1 MPDKILSQDQ
11 LTQLDRNIRRMIDD
25 GLGKDDVDRY
35 AKDYKEKF
43 GKIAGPSAPSIK
55 AMPTVGLPTFQEQV
69 EYMTPLVSEEQP
81 RPSKYQEAVNK
92 DKSEIGKTLSSLY
105 NGFFIKSL
113 EGLTKFATELPAAFP
128 ITPYQF
134 SPVDIGKTAESAR
147 KFQETPLQERLKTA
161 KEGRKGIEEAFDVVR
176 SGYTTR
182 EEEAALKGQFNV
194 MDGIGL
200 KDFQGL
206 LAMST
211 ELASD
216 MALGAVSGG
225 ATFIAQ
231 GMQNSF
237 EDFDAAAEKSGYA
250 IDPAARNLYGLAGGI
265 INGVLEK
272 FAVDKIVGDVPI
284 FRNIQRKVIANVLKN
299 TANVTGKR
307 AVDAIEEAAVA
318 EIRALTNNYK
328 RIGYRALVESGT
340 EGGQA
345 VLEDGAKFA
354 ANAVQGNEVFNEEEI
369 AKGFISNVV
378 NSAVAGGIFGPIL
391 GAGADVAF
399 GKNVNTQL
407 LKDIAEAK
415 TPEDLDAIRQELT
428 KTFDENNFSEEERE
442 LIMNNANRY
451 AQIKQTIP
459 EGTPALSQAVAIP
472 KIEQRIKLDEEI
484 NKRTEYINT
493 VDEALRASEE
503 QELSFLQDKRASIND
518 EIREIVSNDVFTYT
532 EENGKYF
539 KSLEGGPKEEI
550 SKNRYDLEQIK
561 RENYAT
567 QTSEQQVQ
575 EGRPEGDIG
584 QRQGTQEV
592 QDQETSKA
600 DIGYRYIV
608 GEEGDDVPITALL
621 NKKVRV
627 KGQPAILYQQGQTVE
642 ARIIGTN
649 RIIEIGNVNKLMN
662 ELPDAYD
669 IELDEVL
676 VTETPQGYRIEG
688 QPLQNTNENPLD
700 AISLDQNGN
709 VMNVVLTTPA
719 GKRRKFRGQV
729 AQDLAYQIQL
739 KEILKDEEQFEE
751 FLAREHQAELD
762 AAVEISVQQESEQVQ
777 EPTEEQAA
785 PAIERISPR
794 QVEPTYGR
802 VTDRDATTSV
812 RLPNPNRIQ
821 RKVLNDAKKVATA
834 LEIFIPR
841 ITGQAVQ
848 ISLHDA
854 NSFEEAVVAAGGTQ
868 QDATSRGFYMAT
880 DGSIHL
886 NMDNLETD
894 TVLHEGFHPVLD
906 FVEATNPAKI
916 NEFYNKLASI
926 PGAEAIIDKAK
937 ELYGE
942 GDAHKKE
949 AITDFIAA
957 VADGRVVVNPSN
969 FQKIKA
975 FVLNLVKTLGI
986 GSGQKILTVKDETG
1000 LVALSKYIT
1009 EQFTSE
1015 NGLVTTADV
1024 ANIVSE
1030 KDMDFEEKVPTEAE
1044 PIAKSGKLQFQK
1056 TIYNESGIEKAPA
1069 LDRGEYKTA
1078 VSEGRI
1084 SVVNPYQSLEDKFF
1098 AITFPDDFFTGEIKY
1113 DGDTIAY
1120 GNGGVFFAAK
1130 FGKRGDA
1137 WAAAGENSANNFV
1150 IQANASRKKNNGEGI
1165 VVLSKGEDIK
1175 QATSLEANIAFIN
1188 TILKYAE
1195 KNNQLDAVVKAIK
1208 TTYSIG
1214 RAKSAD
1220 TIIDSFNQY
1229 LTSGRGESGQRMV
1242 DAKNAFNTMSSA
1254 LIKESGELIT
1264 KMLRDMGFEG
1274 DKYFDKTQ
1282 LKKGKYV
1289 ATTQGIKSMYV
1300 DMLQEDFLKGVN
1312 NGAVYAALKFDS
1324 DLKFEKDP
1332 YHPSYPYVM
1341 RTVDGSP
1348 VRLEVFTKTFNSY
1361 GKEGVAIY
1369 GQERNKENAFGVA
1382 TTTKPDFKLDPT
1394 FEDNPAQKNL
1404 SDKLND
1410 YKAFTEQKGPQFQ
1423 RQYADVVNGFYSPIV
1438 KKVNEFKQPNA
1449 SATKWKEIVGF
1460 KTDEAVYSGLTDWLN
1475 SKKPNEQVSKEDVL
1489 KFMKDNRLQITEKT
1503 RGGDYKVFDMRTDR
1517 EVDSFETLDEA
1528 QDFVASAREDGDMYE
1543 IEEPVGFLRTRYE
1556 NYQLPGGKNYKERL
1570 VILPGKDMFKSSH
1583 FEESNIL
1590 VHLRMNTRTDSD
1602 GKKVLFLE
1610 EVQSDWGQ
1618 KGKREGFIDSA
1629 KLIEEL
1635 KKEGYTFS
1643 ENNGGQLFD
1652 IGTGKEVTPWMVNE
1666 KVSDIFY
1673 TLKLNLSTNT
1683 FIPTA
1688 PFVTD
1693 TNAWVKLGLKVALKE
1708 AVKEGA
1714 DRIAWTTGQQQNDR
1728 YDLKKIIESIEAVP
1742 AGKNLEGKITAF
1754 RIESKYK
1761 NGEKKSRYYRSKELE
1776 SVVGKD
1782 LSQKIISNE
1791 GGIYDGVDLEV
1802 GGKGMNAFY
1811 GDVQNV
1817 GIVGKV
1823 AKAVVK
1829 ELTGKEG
1836 VIIESKIDVSAPI
1849 SKQVFNVEF
1858 DATRPLG
1865 RTWLVVD
1872 SEGGVRAR
1880 ETNRIDAMNAMRE
1893 LTKRAEEAKAK
1904 GQNVQ
1909 PSIELTPELKQ
1920 SVKAGMPQFQKAP
1933 TKALAKKGIVGI
1945 TKLAAKEYGR
1955 YGVLGKEGIILKEKK
1970 AGELSAELAT
1980 AEKYAKDAILLTKK
1994 YKNSVSKED
2003 VIDFMTGQPV
2013 QGNLP
2018 ADLAAALSNARQH
2031 VDNLTERLIQLGVID
2046 DQETIDYY
2054 RDNKGKYLLRSY
2066 EAIDY
2071 NEKFGISQ
2079 SLYGKGLNIDN
2090 VAKKLNN
2097 VDKTVVDAALKFLA
2111 NRAMAQNPSL
2121 SDEDAMKQARIEA
2134 NGLLSNAEEYVMQR
2148 GLTGSTNIASIGK
2161 RLSDEELSP
2170 ELRALMGEYTDPIY
2184 NYYASIFK
2192 IASLTS
2198 SRQYLNSMKD
2208 YGMGK
2213 FIFPYKTEDATV
2225 QIAGEGSKGLEPL
2238 NGMYTFPEI
2247 YEALKKAENDK
2258 PLLITQLA
2266 GRVRK
2271 FKTVYNPATHIKN
2284 VIGNTGFAISNGHWN
2299 YIPEAYKYMRASIV
2313 GGDDKDVMRMMDTL
2327 NRYGV
2332 LNNTLG
2338 IGELKQYFKRNE
2350 NVDDFL
2356 TDIYK
2361 AGGKNKAMVGKVAG
2375 AAKDVVTRQI
2385 PKFIEKAYQ
2394 IEDDLFKILGFV
2406 NESNRYAKAKYQKAY
2421 DKLSEEEKKDID
2433 GIASEIVKDTYPTF
2447 TRVPKGVKVL
2457 SKALFLGNFLSFPV
2471 ESVRV
2476 QYNAL
2481 ALARKEILSGNPRLK
2496 TVGLSRIAGAVAY
2509 NSLLSSMVYYGFSL
2523 AGAGLT
2529 GMLGVMNGDDEEET
2543 ENSKAIQR
2551 YVAPWNKNTDKYP
2564 TSFSNGKLIYYDIG
2578 SLDSYNY
2585 QKRVWNAFWSNLNN
2599 KEGFNKAISQS
2610 MSEALDPWLQRD
2622 FVLDNFNKLMTNP
2635 NNSIYNPKDEPWKQ
2649 WQDKSM
2655 FVAKQ
2660 MGPGFVGASIKIADS
2675 YTKGD
2680 YEKAI
2685 NEAYSQIV
2693 RRYDVD
2699 LEKQFRTFIY
2709 VDNTNKNSD
2718 IGFKDA
2724 LRNTENIY
2732 TRAKDAGVKGIE
2744 LNDSYREAVD
2754 KYKEQI
2760 KIIKDYYDSAIR
2772 GGVPAKK
2779 LNEIMSKSG
2788 FSPAVK
2794 KGVMEGKFNLPD
2806 NSYIKK

>member
-1 MPDKILSQDQ
+1 MPDKVSPSKFAASVKAKYPEYQSYDDIE
-11 LTQLDRNIRRMIDD
+11 LTNAII
-25 GLGKDDVDRY
+25 KKFPEY
-35 AKDYKEKF
+35 KDYVDF
-43 GKIAGPSAPSIK
+43 GGPVPAAKARPTSA
-55 AMPTVGLPTFQEQV
+55 LPTFQEQV
-69 EYMTPLVSEEQP
+69 EYMTPLAAEEEIK
-81 RPSKYQEAVNK
+81 PSKYQEAVNK

-113 EGLTKFATELPAAFP
+113 ETLTKFATELPAAFP

-134 SPVDIGKTAESAR
+134 SPIDIGGMAESAR
-147 KFQETPLQERLKTA
+147 QFQQTPLEERLKTA
-161 KEGRKGIEEAFDVVR
+161 KEGRKGIEETFDIVR

-182 EEEAALKGQFNV
+182 DEEKAIKGQFNV

-206 LAMST
+206 IAMST

-216 MALGAVSGG
+216 MALGAATGG

-231 GMQNSF
+231 GMQNSY
-237 EDFDAAAEKSGYA
+237 EDFDEAAEKSGYK

-328 RIGYRALVESGT
+328 RIGYRALVEGGT
-340 EGGQA
+340 EGAQA
-345 VLEDGAKFA
+345 ALEDGAKFA

-369 AKGFISNVV
+369 AKGFVSNVV
-378 NSAVAGGIFGPIL
+378 NSAVAGGIFGPVF
-391 GAGADVAF
+391 GAGADLAF
-399 GKNVNTQL
+399 GKNVNTEL
-407 LKDIAEAK
+407 LTDISNAK
-415 TPEDLDAIRQELT
+415 TAEDLDAIRQELT
-428 KTFDENNFSEEERE
+428 KTFDENNFSQEERDI
-442 LIMNNANRY
+442 IMNNADRY

-459 EGTPALSQAVAIP
+459 EGTPALSQSVAIP
-472 KIEQRIKLDEEI
+472 KIEQRMKLDEEI
-484 NKRTEYINT
+484 NKKTEYINT
-493 VDEALRASEE
+493 VDEAFRASEE
-503 QELSFLQDKRASIND
+503 QELSFLQDNRASLND
-518 EIREIVSNDVFTYT
+518 EIRGIVSNDVFTYT
-532 EENGKYF
+532 EENGKYY
-539 KSLEGGPKEEI
+539 KSLEGGAREEI

-561 RENYAT
+561 RGNYAT
-567 QTSEQQVQ
+567 QTSKGKIQ
-575 EGRPEGDIG
+575 EGGAEGDIIQPEG
-584 QRQGTQEV
+584 AQAV
-592 QDQETSKA
+592 QDQEADKA
-600 DIGYRYIV
+600 NVGYRYII
-608 GEEGDDVPITALL
+608 GEEGDDVPVTALL
-621 NKKVRV
+621 NKKVRI

-662 ELPDAYD
+662 ELPEAYE
-669 IELDEVL
+669 IEVDETL
-676 VTETPQGYRIEG
+676 VTETPQGFRIEG
-688 QPLQNTNENPLD
+688 QSLQNSNENPLD

-709 VMNVVLTTPA
+709 VMNVVLITPA

-729 AQDLAYQIQL
+729 AKDLAYQIQL
-739 KEILKDEEQFEE
+739 KEILKNEEQFEE

-762 AAVEISVQQESEQVQ
+762 AAAQQEPEQVQ
-777 EPTEEQAA
+777 EPAQEQAVGA
-785 PAIERISPR
+785 NETISPR
-794 QVEPTYGR
+794 DVEPTYGR
-802 VTDRDATTSV
+802 VTDRGADV
-812 RLPNPNRIQ
+812 RIKNPNKLQ
-821 RKVLNDAKKVATA
+821 RKVLADARRVASA
-834 LEIFIPR
+834 LETLIPR
-841 ITGQAVQ
+841 TTGQTVQ
-848 ISLHDA
+848 ISLHDDS
-854 NSFEEAVVAAGGTQ
+854 SFEEAVVAAGGSQ
-868 QDATSRGFYMAT
+868 QDATSRGFYMST

-886 NMDNLETD
+886 NMDNLDTD

-906 FVEATNPAKI
+906 FVEAINPEKI

-926 PGAEAIIDKAK
+926 PGAEAIIAKAK

-942 GDAHKKE
+942 GDTHKKE
-949 AITDFIAA
+949 AITDFVAA

-975 FVLNLVKTLGI
+975 FVLNLVKSLGI
-986 GSGQKILTVKDETG
+986 GSGQKILNVKDETG
-1000 LVALSKYIT
+1000 LVELSKYIT

-1015 NGLVTTADV
+1015 FGLVTTADV

-1030 KDMDFEEKVPTEAE
+1030 KDMDFEEKVPTESE
-1044 PIAKSGKLQFQK
+1044 PIAKSGVLQFQK
-1056 TIYNESGIEKAPA
+1056 TIYNKSGIEKAPA
-1069 LDRGEYKTA
+1069 LDRGEFKSA
-1078 VSEGRI
+1078 VSDGRI
-1084 SVVNPYQSLEDKFF
+1084 SAVNPYESLEDKFF

-1113 DGDTIAY
+1113 DGETIAY

-1150 IQANASRKKNNGEGI
+1150 IQANASRKKNDGEGI

-1195 KNNQLDAVVKAIK
+1195 KNNQLDAAVKAIK

-1242 DAKNAFNTMSSA
+1242 DAKNAFNVMSSS
-1254 LIKESGELIT
+1254 LIKESGDLMT

-1282 LKKGKYV
+1282 LKKGKYL

-1312 NGAVYAALKFDS
+1312 NGAVYAALRFDS

-1382 TTTKPDFKLDPT
+1382 TTTRPDFKLDPT
-1394 FEDNPAQKNL
+1394 FEDNPSQKNL

-1410 YKAFTEQKGPQFQ
+1410 YKAFKEQKGPQFQ
-1423 RQYADVVNGFYSPIV
+1423 KQYADEKIV
-1438 KKVNEFKQPNA
+1438 SQKEVAPGKKLFNEPNPEAAIFEEEFKKSKGIDTPEPA
-1449 SATKWKEIVGF
+1449 PITK
-1460 KTDEAVYSGLTDWLN
+1460 
-1475 SKKPNEQVSKEDVL
+1475 
-1489 KFMKDNRLQITEKT
+1489 
-1503 RGGDYKVFDMRTDR
+1503 
-1517 EVDSFETLDEA
+1517 LDENKSKA
-1528 QDFVASAREDGDMYE
+1528 IADVYD
-1543 IEEPVGFLRTRYE
+1543 
-1556 NYQLPGGKNYKERL
+1556 KL
-1570 VILPGKDMFKSSH
+1570 VDNP
-1583 FEESNIL
+1583 
-1590 VHLRMNTRTDSD
+1590 SD
-1602 GKKVLFLE
+1602 P
-1610 EVQSDWGQ
+1610 EVQSAYQAMADETMEQYNAIKKSGVKVEIWDGQ
-1618 KGKREGFIDSA
+1618 GEPYKNSGEMISDVRDNKHMYIYSTEEGFGDTPITDKQRQQNALLRDSGVKDINGKTMLINDIFRFVHDYFGHTRLGNSFGA
-1629 KLIEEL
+1629 IGEENAWNVHSRMYSPLARRAMTTETRGQNSWVNFNKSLRNADGTMKKKGDEGYVPPAQRPFADQKMALLPEEFSQIEEA
-1635 KKEGYTFS
+1635 YSVS
-1643 ENNGGQLFD
+1643 E
-1652 IGTGKEVTPWMVNE
+1652 
-1666 KVSDIFY
+1666 
-1673 TLKLNLSTNT
+1673 
-1683 FIPTA
+1683 
-1688 PFVTD
+1688 
-1693 TNAWVKLGLKVALKE
+1693 
-1708 AVKEGA
+1708 
-1714 DRIAWTTGQQQNDR
+1714 
-1728 YDLKKIIESIEAVP
+1728 
-1742 AGKNLEGKITAF
+1742 
-1754 RIESKYK
+1754 
-1761 NGEKKSRYYRSKELE
+1761 
-1776 SVVGKD
+1776 
-1782 LSQKIISNE
+1782 
-1791 GGIYDGVDLEV
+1791 DLE
-1802 GGKGMNAFY
+1802 
-1811 GDVQNV
+1811 
-1817 GIVGKV
+1817 
-1823 AKAVVK
+1823 KA
-1829 ELTGKEG
+1829 
-1836 VIIESKIDVSAPI
+1836 
-1849 SKQVFNVEF
+1849 
-1858 DATRPLG
+1858 
-1865 RTWLVVD
+1865 
-1872 SEGGVRAR
+1872 
-1880 ETNRIDAMNAMRE
+1880 
-1893 LTKRAEEAKAK
+1893 
-1904 GQNVQ
+1904 
-1909 PSIELTPELKQ
+1909 
-1920 SVKAGMPQFQKAP
+1920 PQFQKAP
-1933 TKALAKKGIVGI
+1933 TKPLAKKGIVGI
-1945 TKLAAKEYGR
+1945 AKLAAKEQFR
-1955 YGVLGKEGIILKEKK
+1955 YGALGKEGVILKEKK
-1970 AGELSAELAT
+1970 AGELSAELVK

-1994 YKNSVSKED
+1994 YKNSVSKTD

-2018 ADLAAALSNARQH
+2018 ADLATALTNARAH

-2046 DQETIDYY
+2046 DQETIDFY

-2071 NEKFGISQ
+2071 NENFGISQ
-2079 SLYGKGLNIDN
+2079 ALYGKGLNIDN
-2090 VAKKLNN
+2090 VEKKLKN

-2111 NRAMAQNPSL
+2111 DRAMAQNSSL
-2121 SDEDAMKQARIEA
+2121 SRADAMKQARIEA

-2148 GLTGSTNIASIGK
+2148 GLTGSTNIQSISK

-2170 ELRALMGEYTDPIY
+2170 ELRALMGEYSDPIY
-2184 NYYASIFK
+2184 NYYASVFK

-2238 NGMYTFPEI
+2238 NEMYTFPEI

-2258 PLLITQLA
+2258 PMLITQLA

-2299 YIPEAYKYMRASIV
+2299 YMPEAYKYMRASIV
-2313 GGDDKDVMRMMDTL
+2313 GGDDKDVMRMVDTL

-2356 TDIYK
+2356 TQIYM
-2361 AGGKNKAMVGKVAG
+2361 AGGKNKAMVGKVAET
-2375 AAKDVVTRQI
+2375 AKDVVTRQI

-2406 NESNRYAKAKYQKAY
+2406 NESNRYAKAIYQKPY
-2421 DKLSEEEKKDID
+2421 QKLTEEQKNDID

-2447 TRVPKGVKVL
+2447 TRVPKFVKSLSKVL
-2457 SKALFLGNFLSFPV
+2457 FMGNFLSFPV

-2496 TVGLSRIAGAVAY
+2496 AVGASRIAGAVAY
-2509 NSLLSSMVYYGFSL
+2509 NSIFSSMVYYGFSL

-2529 GMLGVMNGDDEEET
+2529 GMLGVMNGDDEDET

-2551 YVAPWNKNTDKYP
+2551 YVAPWNNNSDKYP
-2564 TSFSNGKLIYYDIG
+2564 TTFVNGKLTYYDIG
-2578 SLDSYNY
+2578 SLDSYSY
-2585 QKRVWNAFWSNLNN
+2585 QKRVWNAFWSNINN
-2599 KEGFNKAISQS
+2599 KEGFNKAISES
-2610 MSEALDPWLQRD
+2610 MAEGLDPWLQRD
-2622 FVLDNFNKLMTNP
+2622 FVLENFNKLMTNP
-2635 NNSIYNPKDEPWKQ
+2635 NNSIYNPKDNAWKQ
-2649 WQDKSM
+2649 WQDKSI

-2660 MGPGFVGASIKIADS
+2660 MGPGFVGASMKIADS

-2680 YEKAI
+2680 YEKAT

-2699 LEKQFRTFIY
+2699 LEKQFKLFIN
-2709 VDNTNKNSD
+2709 VDNTSKNSK

-2724 LRNTENIY
+2724 FRNTENIY
-2732 TRAKDAGVKGIE
+2732 KKAKESGAKGAE
-2744 LNDSYREAVD
+2744 LNDAYREAVD

-2760 KIIKDYYDSAIR
+2760 GIVRDYYNSAVK
-2772 GGVPAKK
+2772 GGVPAQN
-2779 LNEIMSKSG
+2779 LNKILNASG
-2788 FSPAVK
+2788 FKAPIK
-2794 KGVMEGKFNLPD
+2794 EGVIRGRFNFPD
-2806 NSYIKK
+2806 NMYIKK

>member
-1 MPDKILSQDQ
+1 MPDKVKVLYDALSGEYDLGAFEDFKSKMSDQ
-11 LTQLDRNIRRMIDD
+11 TKRRTLYDAVGKSYD
-25 GLGKDDVDRY
+25 LGTF
-35 AKDYKEKF
+35 EEF
-43 GKIAGPSAPSIK
+43 ESKIAPSGPVPAAKS
-55 AMPTVGLPTFQEQV
+55 MPKGGLPSLKQQI
-69 EYMTPLVSEEQP
+69 EYMTPLASEEVK
-81 RPSKYQEAVNK
+81 PSKYQQAVNK
-92 DKSEIGKTLSSLY
+92 DKSEIGKTLSTLY
-105 NGFFIKSL
+105 NGIIGSF
-113 EGLTKFATELPAAFP
+113 ETLTKFATELPASFP

-134 SPVDIGKTAESAR
+134 SPVDIGKAAESAR
-147 KFQETPLQERLKTA
+147 AFRETPLQERLKTA
-161 KEGRKGIEEAFDVVR
+161 KEGRKGIEEAFDIAR

-182 EEEAALKGQFNV
+182 QEEQALKGQFNV

-200 KDFQGL
+200 KDMQALIGMSGGL
-206 LAMST
+206 AT
-211 ELASD
+211 D
-216 MALGAVSGG
+216 MALGAATGG
-225 ATFIAQ
+225 ATFVAQ
-231 GMQNSF
+231 GVQNSF

-272 FAVDKIVGDVPI
+272 FAVDKIVGDVPV
-284 FRNIQRKVIANVLKN
+284 FRNLQRKVIANVLKN

-318 EIRALTNNYK
+318 EIKALTNNFK
-328 RIGYRALVESGT
+328 RAGYRALVEGGT
-340 EGGQA
+340 EGAQA
-345 VLEDGAKFA
+345 ALEDGAKFA

-378 NSAVAGGIFGPIL
+378 NSAVAGGIFGPVL

-399 GKNVNTQL
+399 GKNVNTEL
-407 LKDIAEAK
+407 LKDIANAK
-415 TPEDLDAIRQELT
+415 TAEELDAIRQELT

-442 LIMNNANRY
+442 IIMNNANRY

-472 KIEQRIKLDEEI
+472 KIEQRMKLDDEI
-484 NKRTEYINT
+484 NKKTEYINT
-493 VDEALRASEE
+493 VDEALKASEE
-503 QELSFLQDKRASIND
+503 QELSFLQDRRASLND
-518 EIREIVSNDVFTYT
+518 EIREIVSNDTFTYT
-532 EENGKYF
+532 EENGKYY
-539 KSLEGGPKEEI
+539 KSLEGGAKEEI

-561 RENYAT
+561 RGNYAT
-567 QTSEQQVQ
+567 TKSGEQIQ

-584 QRQGTQEV
+584 QRQGAQEV
-592 QDQETSKA
+592 QDQETFKA

-608 GEEGDDVPITALL
+608 GEEGDDIPITALL

-662 ELPDAYD
+662 ELPDSYD

-688 QPLQNTNENPLD
+688 QPLQNINENPLD

-762 AAVEISVQQESEQVQ
+762 AAAQIAAQQEPEQVQ

-841 ITGQAVQ
+841 TTGQAVQ

-868 QDATSRGFYMAT
+868 QDATSRGFYMST

-906 FVEATNPAKI
+906 FVEAINPAKI
-916 NEFYNKLASI
+916 NDFYNKLASI

-949 AITDFIAA
+949 AITDFVAA

-975 FVLNLVKTLGI
+975 FILNLVKSLGI

-1015 NGLVTTADV
+1015 DGLVTTTDV

-1030 KDMDFEEKVPTEAE
+1030 KEADRELAEIEEDLVGEKQYDSSEGQDVDKTIPEKGSGRGPQFSRSTLENAKNNLKKVSDLAGTKIARVVFYDMTRV
-1044 PIAKSGKLQFQK
+1044 GKLDIKNIKTGYTPDIEGKGGPLYSYMDNSIQNKSVLAFVSINQAIQSLQRQQMFPEAVHAVASQNPMTAHLGNKSTLQALFGEGIGIFQNAAKTKAQEKEIVNILVSEIDRMSKMPPNIEASKSVNKILQKVNLSSIK
-1056 TIYNESGIEKAPA
+1056 TINDFRDKI
-1069 LDRGEYKTA
+1069 LLGE
-1078 VSEGRI
+1078 
-1084 SVVNPYQSLEDKFF
+1084 
-1098 AITFPDDFFTGEIKY
+1098 
-1113 DGDTIAY
+1113 GDS
-1120 GNGGVFFAAK
+1120 
-1130 FGKRGDA
+1130 FGKRGSIMAELLQGKQSKVTASTRNSHKILHYKYGIPTIEDIA
-1137 WAAAGENSANNFV
+1137 KGNNQSELSNIELGDVVKLVRPSIEPVIYTTDSAMFERYSNNPTPEMKKGGIRIELLPEESAHESYPFVLVGENVALLEEYIGAQQLYQNF
-1150 IQANASRKKNNGEGI
+1150 K
-1165 VVLSKGEDIK
+1165 DIK
-1175 QATSLEANIAFIN
+1175 
-1188 TILKYAE
+1188 
-1195 KNNQLDAVVKAIK
+1195 
-1208 TTYSIG
+1208 
-1214 RAKSAD
+1214 KSA
-1220 TIIDSFNQY
+1220 TFFKV
-1229 LTSGRGESGQRMV
+1229 GRM
-1242 DAKNAFNTMSSA
+1242 K
-1254 LIKESGELIT
+1254 KEAEA
-1264 KMLRDMGFEG
+1264 
-1274 DKYFDKTQ
+1274 
-1282 LKKGKYV
+1282 GKV
-1289 ATTQGIKSMYV
+1289 
-1300 DMLQEDFLKGVN
+1300 
-1312 NGAVYAALKFDS
+1312 
-1324 DLKFEKDP
+1324 
-1332 YHPSYPYVM
+1332 
-1341 RTVDGSP
+1341 P
-1348 VRLEVFTKTFNSY
+1348 VSV
-1361 GKEGVAIY
+1361 I
-1369 GQERNKENAFGVA
+1369 
-1382 TTTKPDFKLDPT
+1382 
-1394 FEDNPAQKNL
+1394 
-1404 SDKLND
+1404 
-1410 YKAFTEQKGPQFQ
+1410 TEQKGPQFQ

-1460 KTDEAVYSGLTDWLN
+1460 KTDEAVYSGLADWLN

-1528 QDFVASAREDGDMYE
+1528 QDFVASAREDGDRYG
-1543 IEEPVGFLRTRYE
+1543 IEEPIGGFISSIYE
-1556 NYQLPGGKNYKERL
+1556 DYQLFGGKDYKERL
-1570 VILPGKDMFKSSH
+1570 VILPGKDIFKGNH
-1583 FEESNIL
+1583 FLNDSNIL
-1590 VHLRMNTRTDSD
+1590 VHLRMNTRTDAD

-1618 KGKREGFIDSA
+1618 KGKREGFTSSETQNTLKQLQDAVSVAA
-1629 KLIEEL
+1629 KNLSDIESELDRQYEL
-1635 KKEGYTFS
+1635 KKNDGESRSQLRLRDKEFDKLAKEYAPAEQKEF
-1643 ENNGGQLFD
+1643 EARKAFNEFQINNRTD
-1652 IGTGKEVTPWMVNE
+1652 IPK
-1666 KVSDIFY
+1666 
-1673 TLKLNLSTNT
+1673 
-1683 FIPTA
+1683 A

-1693 TNAWVKLGLKVALKE
+1693 TNAWVKLGLKIALKE

-1714 DRIAWTTGQQQNDR
+1714 DRIAWTTGEQQNER
-1728 YDLKKIIESIEAVP
+1728 YDLSKSIKRVDFIRIGDNRYKFEALGLDGKIIAYDDNGTTSLQEIEDM
-1742 AGKNLEGKITAF
+1742 F
-1754 RIESKYK
+1754 
-1761 NGEKKSRYYRSKELE
+1761 
-1776 SVVGKD
+1776 GKD
-1782 LSQKIISNE
+1782 IAEKVKADKAGDLRLQ
-1791 GGIYDGVDLEV
+1791 GDGLKV
-1802 GGKGMNAFY
+1802 GGKGMIAFY
-1811 GDVQNV
+1811 GDAQNI

-1836 VIIESKIDVSAPI
+1836 AIVESKIPSGIQPA
-1849 SKQVFNVEF
+1849 
-1858 DATRPLG
+1858 
-1865 RTWLVVD
+1865 
-1872 SEGGVRAR
+1872 
-1880 ETNRIDAMNAMRE
+1880 ID
-1893 LTKRAEEAKAK
+1893 
-1904 GQNVQ
+1904 
-1909 PSIELTPELKQ
+1909 ITPELKQ

-1933 TKALAKKGIVGI
+1933 TEALAKKGIVGI
-1945 TKLAAKEYGR
+1945 TKLAAKEYAG
-1955 YGVLGKEGIILKEKK
+1955 YGVLGKEGIILREKK

-1994 YKNSVSKED
+1994 YKNSVSKDD

-2111 NRAMAQNPSL
+2111 DRARAQNPSL
-2121 SDEDAMKQARIEA
+2121 SEADAMKQARIEA

>member
-1 MPDKILSQDQ
+1 MPDKVKVLYDALSGEYDLGSFEDFKSKMSDQ
-11 LTQLDRNIRRMIDD
+11 TKRRTLYNTVGKAYD
-25 GLGKDDVDRY
+25 LGTFEDFER
-35 AKDYKEKF
+35 
-43 GKIAGPSAPSIK
+43 KIAPSGPAPAAK
-55 AMPTVGLPTFQEQV
+55 AMPKGGLPTFQQQV
-69 EYMTPLVSEEQP
+69 EYMTPLVAKEEPKQA
-81 RPSKYQEAVNK
+81 KYQKAVDE
-92 DKSEIGKTLSSLY
+92 DKSEIGKTLSTLY
-105 NGFFIKSL
+105 NGIVGSFETL
-113 EGLTKFATELPAAFP
+113 AKFATQLPASVP

-147 KFQETPLQERLKTA
+147 AFQQLPIQERLKPA
-161 KEGRKGIEEAFDVVR
+161 KESMKNIEQAFDVIR

-182 EEEAALKGQFNV
+182 QEEAALKGQFDV

-200 KDFQGL
+200 KDLQGL
-206 LAMST
+206 IGMSGGIAT
-211 ELASD
+211 D
-216 MALGAVSGG
+216 MALGAATGG
-225 ATFIAQ
+225 ATFVAQ
-231 GMQNSF
+231 GMQNAWDDYDS
-237 EDFDAAAEKSGYA
+237 AIEKSGYA
-250 IDPAARNLYGLAGGI
+250 MDPKARNLYGLAGGI

-272 FAVDKIVGDVPI
+272 FAVDKIVGDVPV

-307 AVDAIEEAAVA
+307 AVDVIEEAAVA
-318 EIRALTNNYK
+318 EVKALTSNLK
-328 RIGYRALVESGT
+328 RGGYRALVEGGT
-340 EGGQA
+340 EGAQA
-345 VLEDGAKFA
+345 ALEDGAKYA
-354 ANAVQGNEVFNEEEI
+354 SNAVQGNEVFNEEEI

-378 NSAVAGGIFGPIL
+378 NSAVAGGIFGPVL

-415 TPEDLDAIRQELT
+415 TPEDLDAIKQELT

-484 NKRTEYINT
+484 NKRTEYINNI
-493 VDEALRASEE
+493 DEALRASEE

-561 RENYAT
+561 KENYAT
-567 QTSEQQVQ
+567 KTSEQQVQ

-608 GEEGDDVPITALL
+608 GEEGDDIPITALL

-688 QPLQNTNENPLD
+688 QPLKNTNENPLD

-729 AQDLAYQIQL
+729 AQDLAYQIQI

-751 FLAREHQAELD
+751 FLTREHQAELD
-762 AAVEISVQQESEQVQ
+762 AAAQLAAQQEPQQVQ
-777 EPTEEQAA
+777 EPIQEQAVGVN
-785 PAIERISPR
+785 ETVSPR
-794 QVEPTYGR
+794 QIEPTYGR
-802 VTDRDATTSV
+802 VTDRGADV
-812 RLPNPNRIQ
+812 RIKNPNKLQ
-821 RKVLNDAKKVATA
+821 SKVLSDARNVAKSLSSIVVGT
-834 LEIFIPR
+834 
-841 ITGQAVQ
+841 TGQDVQ
-848 ISLHDA
+848 ISLHDDG
-854 NSFEEAVVAAGGTQ
+854 SFEKAVIAAGGTQ
-868 QDATSRGFYMAT
+868 QDATARGFYMAT

-906 FVEATNPAKI
+906 YIEANNPQLI
-916 NEFYNKLASI
+916 NDFFAQLESI
-926 PGAEAIIDKAK
+926 PDASRIIEQARAT
-937 ELYGE
+937 YS
-942 GDAHKKE
+942 GDVTQKKE
-949 AITDFIAA
+949 AITDFVAGI
-957 VADGRVVVNPSN
+957 ADGRIQLNPSN
-969 FQKIKA
+969 FERIKA
-975 FVLNLVKTLGI
+975 FLLDMLSRIGI
-986 GSGQKILTVKDETG
+986 GSGSKQLMTIKNESDLLRLANFVTEKFVTGEEITFDNIAEIVGDVTADPVVVSNIAVVNPAQFEFVKSGDKAFRKVDIKWAPKGIDFRAPEKNSTLFEIVSKSGGAVVVINSDATGIGIKNGILRQGGIGYTFIKQNVEDNIGFAASMDSKQTAFYKAVQEAARIRDEKFPEMKG
-1000 LVALSKYIT
+1000 SPVAIFVMVQAPEVMFGNAYGADYFIKSLSYALSNNQITAEDAKADIEAYFNSIKETNDTGRKYSNSIDKLLNLI
-1009 EQFTSE
+1009 E
-1015 NGLVTTADV
+1015 NGNLRSPKTKKEIYDLLISNRVNNEDKSPKFGFDARRVLFGQFYNKVGNAKNKPGGRLRDLLDKDGFNHKDFYKKFGDENVIKSLEGKTEGMKLNDGGFAMTGFFVDPT
-1024 ANIVSE
+1024 ISE
-1030 KDMDFEEKVPTEAE
+1030 QDFVNRS
-1044 PIAKSGKLQFQK
+1044 KSGKFQHKQFNGK
-1056 TIYNESGIEKAPA
+1056 FHGTEPFVLNGKYYVNEVFPEARFVDKNGNPVPVTTSTAGSMYARTKKEPQAIIE
-1069 LDRGEYKTA
+1069 
-1078 VSEGRI
+1078 
-1084 SVVNPYQSLEDKFF
+1084 
-1098 AITFPDDFFTGEIKY
+1098 
-1113 DGDTIAY
+1113 
-1120 GNGGVFFAAK
+1120 
-1130 FGKRGDA
+1130 
-1137 WAAAGENSANNFV
+1137 
-1150 IQANASRKKNNGEGI
+1150 
-1165 VVLSKGEDIK
+1165 
-1175 QATSLEANIAFIN
+1175 
-1188 TILKYAE
+1188 
-1195 KNNQLDAVVKAIK
+1195 
-1208 TTYSIG
+1208 
-1214 RAKSAD
+1214 RAKALAQVP
-1220 TIIDSFNQY
+1220 QY
-1229 LTSGRGESGQRMV
+1229 
-1242 DAKNAFNTMSSA
+1242 
-1254 LIKESGELIT
+1254 
-1264 KMLRDMGFEG
+1264 
-1274 DKYFDKTQ
+1274 
-1282 LKKGKYV
+1282 
-1289 ATTQGIKSMYV
+1289 
-1300 DMLQEDFLKGVN
+1300 
-1312 NGAVYAALKFDS
+1312 
-1324 DLKFEKDP
+1324 
-1332 YHPSYPYVM
+1332 
-1341 RTVDGSP
+1341 
-1348 VRLEVFTKTFNSY
+1348 
-1361 GKEGVAIY
+1361 
-1369 GQERNKENAFGVA
+1369 
-1382 TTTKPDFKLDPT
+1382 
-1394 FEDNPAQKNL
+1394 QK
-1404 SDKLND
+1404 
-1410 YKAFTEQKGPQFQ
+1410 
-1423 RQYADVVNGFYSPIV
+1423 QYADVVNGFYSPIV

-1460 KTDEAVYSGLTDWLN
+1460 KTDEAVYSGLADWLN
-1475 SKKPNEQVSKEDVL
+1475 SKKPNEQVSKQDVL
-1489 KFMKDNRLQITEKT
+1489 KFMKDNRLQISEKT

-1528 QDFVASAREDGDMYE
+1528 QDFVASAREDGDRYG
-1543 IEEPVGFLRTRYE
+1543 IEEPIGGFISSIYE
-1556 NYQLPGGKNYKERL
+1556 DYQLSGGKDYKERL
-1570 VILPGKDMFKSSH
+1570 VILPGKDIFKGNH
-1583 FEESNIL
+1583 FLNDSNIL
-1590 VHLRMNTRTDSD
+1590 VHLRMNTRTDAD

-1618 KGKREGFIDSA
+1618 KGKREGF
-1629 KLIEEL
+1629 
-1635 KKEGYTFS
+1635 KE
-1643 ENNGGQLFD
+1643 
-1652 IGTGKEVTPWMVNE
+1652 
-1666 KVSDIFY
+1666 
-1673 TLKLNLSTNT
+1673 
-1683 FIPTA
+1683 IPKA

-1708 AVKEGA
+1708 AVKEGV
-1714 DRIAWTTGQQQNDR
+1714 DRIAWTTGEQQNAR
-1728 YDLKKIIESIEAVP
+1728 YDLSKSIKRVDFIRIGDNRYKYEALGLDGKRIAYDDNGTTSLQEIEDM
-1742 AGKNLEGKITAF
+1742 F
-1754 RIESKYK
+1754 
-1761 NGEKKSRYYRSKELE
+1761 
-1776 SVVGKD
+1776 GKD
-1782 LSQKIISNE
+1782 IAEKVKADKAGDLRLQ
-1791 GGIYDGVDLEV
+1791 GDGLKV

-1811 GDVQNV
+1811 GDAQNV

-1836 VIIESKIDVSAPI
+1836 TIVESKIPSGIQPA
-1849 SKQVFNVEF
+1849 
-1858 DATRPLG
+1858 
-1865 RTWLVVD
+1865 
-1872 SEGGVRAR
+1872 
-1880 ETNRIDAMNAMRE
+1880 ID
-1893 LTKRAEEAKAK
+1893 
-1904 GQNVQ
+1904 
-1909 PSIELTPELKQ
+1909 ITPELKQ

-1933 TKALAKKGIVGI
+1933 TKALAKQGLVGI

-1955 YGVLGKEGIILKEKK
+1955 YGVLGKEGVILKEKK

-1994 YKNSVSKED
+1994 YKNSVSKKD
-2003 VIDFMTGQPV
+2003 VEDFMTGKDV
-2013 QGNLP
+2013 EGNLP
-2018 ADLAAALSNARQH
+2018 TDLAVALSNARQH

-2046 DQETIDYY
+2046 SQESIDYY
-2054 RDNKGKYLLRSY
+2054 RENKGKYLLRSY

-2071 NEKFGISQ
+2071 NDKFGISQ
-2079 SLYGKGLNIDN
+2079 ALYGKGLNIDN

-2097 VDKTVVDAALKFLA
+2097 VDKTVVDAALKFLVD
-2111 NRAMAQNPSL
+2111 RAMAQNPSL
-2121 SDEDAMKQARIEA
+2121 SEADAMKQARIEA

-2148 GLTGSTNIASIGK
+2148 GLTGSTNVASLGK

-2198 SRQYLNSMKD
+2198 SRQYLNSMKE

-2213 FIFPYKTEDATV
+2213 FIFDYKTEDATV

-2238 NGMYTFPEI
+2238 NGLYTFPEI

-2258 PLLITQLA
+2258 PLLITEIA

-2356 TDIYK
+2356 TEIYK
-2361 AGGKNKAMVGKVAG
+2361 AGGKNKAMIGKVSG
-2375 AAKDVVTRQI
+2375 TAKDVVTRQI

-2421 DKLSEEEKKDID
+2421 DKLSETEKKDID

-2457 SKALFLGNFLSFPV
+2457 SKVLFLGNFLSFPV

-2529 GMLGVMNGDDEEET
+2529 GMLGVMNGDDDEER

-2551 YVAPWNKNTDKYP
+2551 FVAPWNKNTDKYP
-2564 TSFSNGKLIYYDIG
+2564 TSFANGKLSYYDIG

-2585 QKRVWNAFWSNLNN
+2585 QKRVWNAFWSNINN
-2599 KEGFNKAISQS
+2599 KEGFNKAISES

-2709 VDNTNKNSD
+2709 VDNTNKNSE
-2718 IGFKDA
+2718 IGFKDG

-2744 LNDSYREAVD
+2744 LNDAYREAVD

-2779 LNEIMSKSG
+2779 LNDIMNKSG
-2788 FSPAVK
+2788 FSQAVK
-2794 KGVMEGKFNLPD
+2794 LGVTKGKFNLPD

>member
-1 MPDKILSQDQ
+1 MPDKVSPSKFAASVKAKYPEYQSYDDIE
-11 LTQLDRNIRRMIDD
+11 LTNAII
-25 GLGKDDVDRY
+25 KKFPEY
-35 AKDYKEKF
+35 KDYVDF
-43 GKIAGPSAPSIK
+43 GGPVPAAK
-55 AMPTVGLPTFQEQV
+55 ARPTVGLPTFQQQV
-69 EYMTPLVSEEQP
+69 EYMTPLVSQEEVK
-81 RPSKYQEAVNK
+81 PSKYQEAVNK
-92 DKSEIGKTLSSLY
+92 DKSEIGKTLSTLY
-105 NGFFIKSL
+105 NGIVGSF
-113 EGLTKFATELPAAFP
+113 ETLTKFVTETPVSVP
-128 ITPYQF
+128 ITPFQF
-134 SPVDIGKTAESAR
+134 SPVEMGKLAESASAFR
-147 KFQETPLQERLKTA
+147 NLPIEERLKIA
-161 KEGRKGIEEAFDVVR
+161 EEGRKGIEETFDIVR

-182 EEEAALKGQFNV
+182 KEEQALKGQFNV

-200 KDFQGL
+200 KDMQALIGMSGGL
-206 LAMST
+206 AT
-211 ELASD
+211 D
-216 MALGAVSGG
+216 MALGAATGG
-225 ATFIAQ
+225 ATFVAQ
-231 GMQNSF
+231 GVQNSF

-272 FAVDKIVGDVPI
+272 FAVDKIVGDVPV
-284 FRNIQRKVIANVLKN
+284 FRDLQRKVIANVLKN

-318 EIRALTNNYK
+318 EIRALTNNFK
-328 RIGYRALVESGT
+328 RAGYRALVEGGT
-340 EGGQA
+340 EGAQA
-345 VLEDGAKFA
+345 ALEDGAKFA
-354 ANAVQGNEVFNEEEI
+354 ANAVQGNEVFNQDEI

-378 NSAVAGGIFGPIL
+378 NSAVAGGIFGPVF

-399 GKNVNTQL
+399 GKNVNTEL

-415 TPEDLDAIRQELT
+415 TSEDLDAIRQELT
-428 KTFDENNFSEEERE
+428 KTFDENNFSEQERE
-442 LIMNNANRY
+442 IIMNNANRY

-472 KIEQRIKLDEEI
+472 KIEQRMKLDDEI
-484 NKRTEYINT
+484 TKKTEYVNT
-493 VDEALRASEE
+493 VDEALKASEE
-503 QELSFLQDKRASIND
+503 QELSFLQDRRASIND
-518 EIREIVSNDVFTYT
+518 EIREIVSNDTFTYT
-532 EENGKYF
+532 EENGKYY

-561 RENYAT
+561 KGNYAT
-567 QTSEQQVQ
+567 QASTEQIE
-575 EGRPEGDIG
+575 EGRAEGDID
-584 QRQGTQEV
+584 QRQGAEEV
-592 QDQETSKA
+592 QDEEAFKA

-608 GEEGDDVPITALL
+608 GEEGDDIPVTALL
-621 NKKVRV
+621 NKKVKV

-662 ELPDAYD
+662 ELPEVYD

-688 QPLQNTNENPLD
+688 QPLKNTNENPLD

-762 AAVEISVQQESEQVQ
+762 AAAQLEAQQEPEQVQ

-821 RKVLNDAKKVATA
+821 RKVLNDARKVATA

-841 ITGQAVQ
+841 TTGQAVQ

-854 NSFEEAVVAAGGTQ
+854 NSFEEAVLAAGGSQ

-886 NMDNLETD
+886 NMDNIDTD

-926 PGAEAIIDKAK
+926 PGAEAIIAKAK

-949 AITDFIAA
+949 AITDFVAA
-957 VADGRVVVNPSN
+957 VADGRIVVNPSN

-975 FVLNLVKTLGI
+975 FVLNLVKSLGI

-1015 NGLVTTADV
+1015 DGLVTANELRDIVDTQVNELASLADGDNQFNSSDGVDIEQPITDASTGRKPQFSKTTLANARNNVKSIRDFIGTKISRIVFYDITRVGPLSIKNIKTGYTPKVEGKGGPMYSYMDNSIKNKSVLAFVSINQAIQSLQRQMMFPDAVHAVASQNPLTAHLGNKSTLSALFGDKIGLFQNAV
-1024 ANIVSE
+1024 ASKDKNVQAAQEAELLGVLKSEIERIANI
-1030 KDMDFEEKVPTEAE
+1030 KVPDGAKVPESKKAVDKILQSVNLNDIKTLNQFRDNILLGKGDSFGSRGSILSEILQNKKTKVTASTRDSHKIIHYKYGIPTLADIAE
-1044 PIAKSGKLQFQK
+1044 GNNQKELSNVELGDVMKLVRPSVEPVIYTTSKEMFDRYSQNPTPEMKKSGIRIELLPEQDAH
-1056 TIYNESGIEKAPA
+1056 ESYPFV
-1069 LDRGEYKTA
+1069 L
-1078 VSEGRI
+1078 
-1084 SVVNPYQSLEDKFF
+1084 
-1098 AITFPDDFFTGEIKY
+1098 
-1113 DGDTIAY
+1113 
-1120 GNGGVFFAAK
+1120 
-1130 FGKRGDA
+1130 
-1137 WAAAGENSANNFV
+1137 AGENV
-1150 IQANASRKKNNGEGI
+1150 
-1165 VVLSKGEDIK
+1165 
-1175 QATSLEANIAFIN
+1175 
-1188 TILKYAE
+1188 
-1195 KNNQLDAVVKAIK
+1195 
-1208 TTYSIG
+1208 
-1214 RAKSAD
+1214 
-1220 TIIDSFNQY
+1220 
-1229 LTSGRGESGQRMV
+1229 
-1242 DAKNAFNTMSSA
+1242 A
-1254 LIKESGELIT
+1254 L
-1264 KMLRDMGFEG
+1264 
-1274 DKYFDKTQ
+1274 
-1282 LKKGKYV
+1282 
-1289 ATTQGIKSMYV
+1289 
-1300 DMLQEDFLKGVN
+1300 
-1312 NGAVYAALKFDS
+1312 
-1324 DLKFEKDP
+1324 
-1332 YHPSYPYVM
+1332 
-1341 RTVDGSP
+1341 
-1348 VRLEVFTKTFNSY
+1348 
-1361 GKEGVAIY
+1361 
-1369 GQERNKENAFGVA
+1369 
-1382 TTTKPDFKLDPT
+1382 
-1394 FEDNPAQKNL
+1394 
-1404 SDKLND
+1404 
-1410 YKAFTEQKGPQFQ
+1410 
-1423 RQYADVVNGFYSPIV
+1423 
-1438 KKVNEFKQPNA
+1438 
-1449 SATKWKEIVGF
+1449 
-1460 KTDEAVYSGLTDWLN
+1460 
-1475 SKKPNEQVSKEDVL
+1475 
-1489 KFMKDNRLQITEKT
+1489 
-1503 RGGDYKVFDMRTDR
+1503 
-1517 EVDSFETLDEA
+1517 LDEYVGA
-1528 QDFVASAREDGDMYE
+1528 QQFY
-1543 IEEPVGFLRTRYE
+1543 
-1556 NYQLPGGKNYKERL
+1556 
-1570 VILPGKDMFKSSH
+1570 DMFKDIKKSGT
-1583 FEESNIL
+1583 FFKL
-1590 VHLRMNTRTDSD
+1590 GRM
-1602 GKKVLFLE
+1602 
-1610 EVQSDWGQ
+1610 
-1618 KGKREGFIDSA
+1618 
-1629 KLIEEL
+1629 
-1635 KKEGYTFS
+1635 KKEAQAG
-1643 ENNGGQLFD
+1643 
-1652 IGTGKEVTPWMVNE
+1652 EVP
-1666 KVSDIFY
+1666 
-1673 TLKLNLSTNT
+1673 ST
-1683 FIPTA
+1683 I
-1688 PFVTD
+1688 
-1693 TNAWVKLGLKVALKE
+1693 
-1708 AVKEGA
+1708 
-1714 DRIAWTTGQQQNDR
+1714 TT
-1728 YDLKKIIESIEAVP
+1728 
-1742 AGKNLEGKITAF
+1742 
-1754 RIESKYK
+1754 
-1761 NGEKKSRYYRSKELE
+1761 EKK
-1776 SVVGKD
+1776 GP
-1782 LSQKIISNE
+1782 
-1791 GGIYDGVDLEV
+1791 
-1802 GGKGMNAFY
+1802 AF
-1811 GDVQNV
+1811 Q
-1817 GIVGKV
+1817 
-1823 AKAVVK
+1823 
-1829 ELTGKEG
+1829 
-1836 VIIESKIDVSAPI
+1836 
-1849 SKQVFNVEF
+1849 
-1858 DATRPLG
+1858 
-1865 RTWLVVD
+1865 
-1872 SEGGVRAR
+1872 RA
-1880 ETNRIDAMNAMRE
+1880 
-1893 LTKRAEEAKAK
+1893 
-1904 GQNVQ
+1904 
-1909 PSIELTPELKQ
+1909 
-1920 SVKAGMPQFQKAP
+1920 AP

-1945 TKLAAKEYGR
+1945 TKLAVKEYAR

-1994 YKNSVSKED
+1994 YKNSVSKTD
-2003 VIDFMTGQPV
+2003 VVDFMTGQPV

-2018 ADLAAALSNARQH
+2018 SDLAAALSNAREH

-2054 RDNKGKYLLRSY
+2054 RENKGKYLLRSY

-2071 NEKFGISQ
+2071 NDNFGISQ
-2079 SLYGKGLNIDN
+2079 ALYGKGLNIDN

-2097 VDKTVVDAALKFLA
+2097 VDKSVVDAALKFLA
-2111 NRAMAQNPSL
+2111 DRAMAQNSSL
-2121 SDEDAMKQARIEA
+2121 SEADAMKQARIEA

-2148 GLTGSTNIASIGK
+2148 GLTGSTNISSIGK

-2184 NYYASIFK
+2184 NYYASVFK

-2198 SRQYLNSMKD
+2198 SRQYLNSMKE
-2208 YGMGK
+2208 YGMDK
-2213 FIFPYKTEDATV
+2213 FIFPYKTEEATV

-2258 PLLITQLA
+2258 PMLITQIA

-2284 VIGNTGFAISNGHWN
+2284 IIGNTGFAISNGHWN

-2356 TDIYK
+2356 TEIYK
-2361 AGGKNKAMVGKVAG
+2361 SGGKNTAMLGKAAG
-2375 AAKDVVTRQI
+2375 TAKDVVTRQI

-2421 DKLSEEEKKDID
+2421 DKLNETEKKDID

-2447 TRVPKGVKVL
+2447 TRVPKGVKTL

-2481 ALARKEILSGNPRLK
+2481 ALARKEMLSGNPRLK

-2529 GMLGVMNGDDEEET
+2529 GMLGVLNGDDDEER

-2551 YVAPWNKNTDKYP
+2551 FVAPWNKNTDKYP
-2564 TSFSNGKLIYYDIG
+2564 TSFANGKLSYYDIG

-2599 KEGFNKAISQS
+2599 KEGFNKAISES

-2680 YEKAI
+2680 YDKAI

-2709 VDNTNKNSD
+2709 VDNTNKNSE

-2732 TRAKDAGVKGIE
+2732 TRAKDAGAKGIE
-2744 LNDSYREAVD
+2744 LSDAYREAVD

-2760 KIIKDYYDSAIR
+2760 KTIKEYYDSAIR

-2779 LNEIMSKSG
+2779 LNEIMNKSG

-2794 KGVMEGKFNLPD
+2794 DGVIKGKFNLPD